1 MYKGFIMYLTLLLQ
15 HYNITNNIFKVNMDM
30 DEKIYKNRHL
40 PLYYQLKK
48 IVIKMIE
55 SRELKEND
63 QLPTES
69 ELCKRFDISRATTR
83 QALKELA
90 SEDYIYMLQ
99 GKGTF
104 VSPIKFQQ
112 NLLKFYSFTE
122 EMKKIGKNPISL
134 VLEFKIIKPNKKIAQ
149 ILKVNQNN
157 KVYKFIRLRLADN
170 EPMILETTYIPYKLF
185 PGISRKDLENTPL
198 YSILVERFH
207 TIFAKA
213 EETFRSTL
221 LTEEEAKRLN
231 CIKGI
236 SAIFFERTTYNNYDR
251 VIEYT
256 KSIAR
261 GDKFKYHV
269 ILKK

>member
-1 MYKGFIMYLTLLLQ
+1 
-15 HYNITNNIFKVNMDM
+15 M
-30 DEKIYKNRHL
+30 DEKIYRNSHL
-40 PLYYQLKK
+40 SLYYQLKQ
-48 IVIKMIE
+48 IIIKMIE

-69 ELCKRFDISRATTR
+69 ELCKRFGISRTTTR
-83 QALKELA
+83 QALRELV
-90 SEDYIYMLQ
+90 SGDYIYMIQ

-104 VSPIKFQQ
+104 VSPKKIQQ
-112 NLLKFYSFTE
+112 DLLKFYSFTN
-122 EMKKIGKNPISL
+122 EMKKIGKNPTSL
-134 VLEFKIIKPNKKIAQ
+134 VLEFKIINPDKKIAQ
-149 ILKVNQNN
+149 VLVMNKND

-185 PGISRKDLENTPL
+185 PGILRKDLENNPL
-198 YSILVERFH
+198 YSILVGRFN
-207 TIFAKA
+207 TIFTTA

-221 LTEEEAKRLN
+221 LTEEEAKKLN

-236 SAIFFERTTYNNYDR
+236 SAIFFERVTYNNYDR
-251 VIEYT
+251 IIEYT
-256 KSIAR
+256 KSVTR

>member
-1 MYKGFIMYLTLLLQ
+1 M
-15 HYNITNNIFKVNMDM
+15 N
-30 DEKIYKNRHL
+30 EKIYKDSPL
-40 PLYYQLKK
+40 PLYYQLKQ
-48 IVIKMIE
+48 IIINMIE

-63 QLPTES
+63 KLPTEN
-69 ELCKRFDISRATTR
+69 ELCKQFSISRTTTR

-104 VSPIKFQQ
+104 VSSTKFQQ
-112 NLLKFYSFTE
+112 DLLKFYSFTS
-122 EMKKIGKNPISL
+122 EMKKIGKTPTSS
-134 VLEFKIIKPNKKIAQ
+134 VLEFKIIKANKKIAQ
-149 ILKVNQNN
+149 ILTLNQND

-170 EPMILETTYIPYKLF
+170 VPMILETTYIPYKLF
-185 PGISRKDLENTPL
+185 PGITRKDLENTPL
-198 YSILVERFH
+198 YGILVGRFH
-207 TIFAKA
+207 TVFAKA

-221 LTEEEAKRLN
+221 LTKEEAKKLN
-231 CIKGI
+231 CIKEI
-236 SAIFFERTTYNNYDR
+236 SAIFFERATYDNYDR

>member
-1 MYKGFIMYLTLLLQ
+1 
-15 HYNITNNIFKVNMDM
+15 MDM

-170 EPMILETTYIPYKLF
+170 
-185 PGISRKDLENTPL
+185 
-198 YSILVERFH
+198 RFH